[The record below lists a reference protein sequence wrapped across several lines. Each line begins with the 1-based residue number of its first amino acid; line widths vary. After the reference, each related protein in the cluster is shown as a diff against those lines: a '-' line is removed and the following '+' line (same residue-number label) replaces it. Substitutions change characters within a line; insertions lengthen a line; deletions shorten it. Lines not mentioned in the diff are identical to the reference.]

1 MDDTRLAR
9 YRQALSDKIVLVTGS
24 SRGIGAETAR
34 VAARAGA
41 TVLLVARDAQALAT
55 VREQIEGEGGRAVAY
70 PTDLSDSAAIDALA
84 ARVIDEHGGVD
95 VLVHN
100 AARSIRRLL
109 ADSLDRFHDFERT
122 MQLNYFAAVRL
133 TLQLLPSLRQRRG
146 HVCLVLTMGVLIPG
160 PYFAAYLASKAALG
174 AFGDSLAAEFR
185 HEGVT
190 VSSIYLPLV
199 KTEMMAPTREYA
211 KRTDVWSPRRAA
223 YHMLDTITRG
233 RRRGITP
240 AGHWFAFSNLFRPRS
255 TTRVLN
261 ILRRAFPPKGSPSHY
276 PRLRRVLDKTIG
288 GSPI

>member
-1 MDDTRLAR
+1 MDETRLAR
-9 YRQALSDKIVLVTGS
+9 YRDALSDKIVLITGS

-41 TVLLVARDAQALAT
+41 TVLLVARDAEALAS
-55 VREQIEGEGGRAVAY
+55 VRDDIDREGGRAFDY
-70 PTDLSDSAAIDALA
+70 PTDLSDFDAIDTLA
-84 ARVIDEHGGVD
+84 QRVLDEHGGVD

-122 MQLNYFAAVRL
+122 MHLNYFAAVRL
-133 TLQLLPSLRQRRG
+133 TLSLLPSIRQRQG

-174 AFGDSLAAEFR
+174 AFGDSLASEFR
-185 HEGVT
+185 HEGVS

-223 YHMLDTITRG
+223 YHMLDAITRG
-233 RRRGITP
+233 RRRAITA
-240 AGHWFAFSNLFRPRS
+240 AGHWYAFSNLFRARS

-261 ILRRAFPPKGSPSHY
+261 ILRRTFPPKGTPSQY
-276 PRLRRVLDKTIG
+276 PRLRKVLKKTIG